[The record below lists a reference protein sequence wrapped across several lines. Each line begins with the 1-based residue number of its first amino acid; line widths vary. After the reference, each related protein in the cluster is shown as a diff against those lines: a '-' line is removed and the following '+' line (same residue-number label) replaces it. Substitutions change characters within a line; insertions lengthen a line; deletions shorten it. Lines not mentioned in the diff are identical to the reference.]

1 MGTMPFTPFHFGP
14 GAAIKAVM
22 PRHFS
27 FTVFCF
33 AQIITDFETG
43 YYLVH
48 GEYPLHRL
56 FHTYLGASAVA
67 VFCILVGQPL
77 CQLALRIWNRWQ
89 NAPFKRYFY
98 TSDRIPMMSAT
109 VGAFIGTYS
118 HVFLD
123 SIMHSDVE
131 PFSPFSAQNPLH
143 HIVGWLTLHT
153 LCLVLGIVG
162 TLWLSARKKTG

>member
-1 MGTMPFTPFHFGP
+1 MPFTPFHFGP

-43 YYLVH
+43 YYFVR
-48 GEYPLHRL
+48 GEYPLHRWV
-56 FHTYLGASAVA
+56 HTYLGAFAVA
-67 VFCILVGQPL
+67 IFCVLVGRPL
-77 CQLALRIWNRWQ
+77 CQLALRIWRLWR
-89 NAPFKRYFY
+89 NAPFKRYFD
-98 TSDRIPMMSAT
+98 TNDRISVTSAT

-131 PFSPFSAQNPLH
+131 PLRPFSAQNPLQ
-143 HIVGWLTLHT
+143 HIMSWLILHA
-153 LCLVLGIVG
+153 LCLILGVVG
-162 TLWLSARKKTG
+162 ALYLSARKTAD